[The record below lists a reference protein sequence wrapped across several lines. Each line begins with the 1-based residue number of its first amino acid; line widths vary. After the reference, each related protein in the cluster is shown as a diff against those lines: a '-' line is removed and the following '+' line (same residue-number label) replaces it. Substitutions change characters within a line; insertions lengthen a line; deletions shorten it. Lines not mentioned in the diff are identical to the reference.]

1 MELSALRYLGGHITF
16 FDFHFL
22 KSSMNLK
29 MFPRVLI
36 LYTPRDLQ
44 FIHTEGRI
52 APEEFP
58 VETQLEEPKIQ
69 T

>member
-1 MELSALRYLGGHITF
+1 
-16 FDFHFL
+16 
-22 KSSMNLK
+22 